1 LVRLLRILL
10 GGALLGG
17 APAAAQTRPATPP
30 PAPPSSTPAAPSPSP
45 APAPAPQDSARR
57 AGAPPTGVPIPV
69 DTAARRRAPVDSIR
83 GARTDTTA
91 APGAP
96 RSRADTLRLPGD
108 SARRAPAAAD
118 TADRDPFSD
127 LDLQVVGRMES
138 KAERTRDARCAQGFA
153 VALGCRATFQ
163 PNFDFQFNV
172 RSAGPVAERLHLNV
186 DYDSQR
192 EFDASNVISA
202 WYQGKPGAR
211 IGRVEVGNVSFTPPA
226 SRFLTAGIPSN
237 NYGMQAVGQL
247 GGMTWR
253 TIAAQQKG
261 TVQRDRVFTVG
272 DRAVQT
278 TERTLDDYQVEPR
291 RFFFTIDPRLL
302 PGFPNVDVLNRT
314 GMARLAAQLPDTL
327 RPTRVFLYRQLI
339 GAQNQNPRGPRLQV
353 RGAKNPRAQTYELL
367 RENVDYYVDPSQLWI
382 ALLRPLQLNAER
394 LAVAYEVTVNGVRTR
409 YVATGGTPD
418 TELRAD
424 TAQVANLVWE
434 PELTPRDSAFYR
446 ELRNVYRV
454 GGEELRRETVGL
466 RIVTGPGGDQEKPVD
481 ATFGATYLQLFGL
494 AQAANPTTFDVE
506 NRLWPRPQDP
516 NVNAAGAGGLS
527 AKLFRDHFVVF
538 PSLQP
543 FARAGLARGAA
554 NPANDTLYTYPAEF
568 LYSAQRPQS
577 LYRLRMRYEGEGLGD
592 PGTLA
597 LGSVQLRPGS
607 ERLTA
612 FGRPL
617 VRGTDYEIDY
627 DLGVVT
633 FTDPARLFPTPTPV
647 TVRFEENP
655 LFATQP
661 TRILGGAAEWTTGA
675 GILSITAISQS
686 QRSTFN
692 RPPLGFEPVG
702 SLVGGARADLAW
714 NAPLLARAVHRLTR
728 ALGSGDTTVAPA
740 RIAVRAEFAASK
752 PVPNAAGQAFLES
765 FEGDGGLG
773 LALSETQWY
782 LSSRP
787 ATTPA
792 LRRATG
798 GVPLSVDR
806 ATTLAWQSL
815 VRPLG
820 GSGQLTY
827 TITDIDPSV
836 RLSSGGI
843 RTPEALLWLTLY
855 PTTVGGLP
863 ARDNA
868 GTPLGGTTASPASRF
883 RWTIGGADAVPG
895 RRWRSMRTVLNA
907 GGADLSRVEALEFYA
922 LVRTDAAGIGR
933 NPTLVFDFGDVSEN
947 TVAFA
952 PETLTVRPRAA
963 APGVPAGVD
972 SLYGGRRL
980 QRFDRLD
987 TERDSLSRVFDASVN
1002 DRGLPGD
1009 RVDTLQVIDQTGAAP
1024 ARTLAQQV
1032 ELCRAQPGRIAV
1044 IGDPLTTCTVR
1055 NNRLDEEDLDQ
1066 DGQLN
1071 LEDALTDGGERLR
1084 RFVVDLSDRRT
1095 FTRENPAACQATV
1108 TPTVGEVA
1116 ALAERRCWVLVRV
1129 PFRAPSDST
1138 DGFNIRRVRALR
1150 LTMVSGEQEPDSAFT
1165 TTALARLRLVG
1176 APWLRRTDRA
1186 AVGIAG
1192 DSVGQQASWV
1202 IAGVVGT
1209 QDSTGRVPY
1218 QSPPGVTDETDER
1231 RTGLEATAVQ
1241 VNERALRLQAGAAG
1255 GSLGLYERAEAYFR
1269 FPEGAKNLMTYKTL
1283 RLWMRGNGSGWG
1295 VNGELNAYVKLGRD
1309 EHNFYVYRTP
1319 VNAGPSRESWLP
1331 EVRVDFGRF
1340 YRLRAAVQEAYLRG
1354 GIAQQYRCTGVD
1366 AALVERSGLPR
1377 GFAVNRYAACEDGY
1391 LVYTVE
1397 PNVTPPNLAAVQE
1410 LAVGFVRVDT
1420 LARGG
1425 SPIVPGDTLELWV
1438 NDLRLSDVEDT
1449 PGMAGEFG
1457 LALQAGDL
1465 ADVRVNVTRRDPHF
1479 RQLGET
1485 PTFATANAI
1494 DVGASV
1500 RLDKLV
1506 PGARGFAMPLTVSYQ
1521 QTDAA
1526 PLFLANSDLRGED
1539 LTGLR
1544 TPRDATTS
1552 VAFTIKRATP
1562 LTGTPLAPL
1571 LNNLALTS
1579 TWTNGGA
1586 RSAFQRATRDGFTLR
1601 ADYDLVPAARSLG
1614 LIGGAFRWTP
1624 TTLKLT
1630 SHLVRTGNRQ
1640 ESFLKP
1646 VVAFDDTA
1654 RVVDG
1659 RDHVWRNGFVV
1670 EFQPTS
1676 ALTARWD
1683 ASTLRDLRD
1692 YDDAALVP
1700 GDTIDRAAAARAD
1713 RQRLAGLDVGLER
1726 ERAMAGLLRFAPAL
1740 RGWVQPRAEVAT
1752 YHTTTRDPNARAL
1765 LPEDEQD
1772 STGALRLPRRIGTT
1786 QVASAGATVDLAR
1799 ALLGRAPAPRVP
1811 PVSPPTAAEPTV
1823 GDTTPRA
1830 PRDAVGDTLRLAP
1843 PDLRARLRRAIQP
1856 IDVRVER
1863 TLSSNLDATS
1873 LDPSL
1878 GLQLGFGGI
1887 GAFRTPSGRNATAA
1901 GAVTRLVLTNTIGLP
1916 LGFSITNRME
1926 AGGTRSWWRR
1936 AATDRQAEAD
1946 GRQRT
1951 IPDLSLRWNWRPAFA
1966 GDVIETVGANA
1977 RMLWQETRT
1986 AAPADSGAPLDARA
2000 VTSRSY
2006 PITANIVWKAL
2017 GGFTT
2022 GGGVSLTRRFDDVPG
2037 SRTEVAS
2044 RETNLELTKT
2054 FVAPSRWNLRSPIRA
2069 RLGWQ
2074 DGGTETLL
2082 RPRDASGSVI
2092 GDDALRVV
2100 QADNGRR
2107 ALSFS
2112 ANSDVAESLTLSLNG
2127 THVTTFNNNLNQRLS
2142 QTVFSAVLQLSFGA
2156 AQLR

>member
-1 LVRLLRILL
+1 MRLLRILL

-17 APAAAQTRPATPP
+17 APAAAQVRPA
-30 PAPPSSTPAAPSPSP
+30 PAPPTAPSPTPAAPSPSP
-45 APAPAPQDSARR
+45 APVPAPQDSARR
-57 AGAPPTGVPIPV
+57 AGAPPTVRMPV
-69 DTAARRRAPVDSIR
+69 DTAGRRRAPADSLR
-83 GARTDTTA
+83 GARTDSSA
-91 APGAP
+91 APGAAP
-96 RSRADTLRLPGD
+96 RSAADTLRLPGD
-108 SARRAPAAAD
+108 SARRAERSAAD
-118 TADRDPFSD
+118 TTEKDPLAD
-127 LDLQVVGRMES
+127 LDLHVVGRMES
-138 KAERTRDARCAQGFA
+138 KMERTRDARCAQGFA
-153 VALGCRATFQ
+153 VALGCRSTFQ

-172 RSAGPVAERLHLNV
+172 RSAGAVAERLHLNV

-202 WYQGKPGAR
+202 WYQGKPGAKL
-211 IGRVEVGNVSFTPPA
+211 GRVEVGNVSFTPPA

-247 GGMTWR
+247 GSMVWR
-253 TIAAQQKG
+253 AIAAQQKG

-272 DRAVQT
+272 DRSVQT
-278 TERTLDDYQVEPR
+278 TERPLDDFQVEPR

-302 PGFPNVDVLNRT
+302 PGYPNVDVLNRPLMT
-314 GMARLAAQLPDTL
+314 RLAAQLPDTL

-418 TELRAD
+418 TELRED

-434 PELTPRDSAFYR
+434 PELTPRDGAFFR

-481 ATFGATYLQLFGL
+481 ATFGATYLQMFGL
-494 AQAANPTTFDVE
+494 AQASSPTTFDVE

-516 NVNAAGAGGLS
+516 NVNAAGGAGGLT
-527 AKLFRDHFVVF
+527 AKLIRDYFVVF

-543 FARAGLARGAA
+543 FARAGLARGAS
-554 NPANDTLYTYPAEF
+554 NPANDTIYTIPAEF
-568 LYSAQRPQS
+568 LYSAQRPQGV
-577 LYRLRMRYEGEGLGD
+577 YRLRLRYDGEGLGE

-661 TRILGGAAEWTTGA
+661 TRIVGGAAEWTTNA
-675 GILSITAISQS
+675 GVLSLTAITQS

-714 NAPLLARAVHRLTR
+714 NAPLLARAVNRLTR
-728 ALGSGDTTVAPA
+728 ALGGGDTTVAPA
-740 RIAVRAEFAASK
+740 RVALRAEFAASK

-773 LALSETQWY
+773 LPLSETQWY

-787 ATTPA
+787 VMSTA
-792 LRRATG
+792 LRGATR
-798 GVPLSVDR
+798 GVPLTTDR
-806 ATTLAWQSL
+806 ASTLAWQSL

-820 GSGQLTY
+820 GSALLQY
-827 TITDIDPSV
+827 RITDIDPSV
-836 RLSSGGI
+836 RLSTGGLAP
-843 RTPEALLWLTLY
+843 TEPLLWLTLY
-855 PTTVGGLP
+855 PTSIGGLP
-863 ARDNA
+863 ARDDA
-868 GTPLGGTTASPASRF
+868 GTPVGGAASSPASRF
-883 RWTIGGADAVPG
+883 RWTLGGTDATPG
-895 RRWRSMRTVLNA
+895 RRWRSIRTLLNP

-963 APGVPAGVD
+963 GPGVPAGVD
-972 SLYGGRRL
+972 SLYRGRRL

-987 TERDSLSRVFDASVN
+987 TERDSLTRVFDASVN

-1009 RVDTLQVIDQTGAAP
+1009 RIDTLVVVDESGTAP
-1024 ARTLAQQV
+1024 ARTVQRDVAV
-1032 ELCRAQPGRIAV
+1032 CRAQTGRSAV

-1071 LEDALTDGGERLR
+1071 LDDASADGGERLR
-1084 RFVVDLSDRRT
+1084 RFVVNLSDRRT
-1095 FTRENPAACQATV
+1095 FTRENPNACQATV

-1138 DGFNIRRVRALR
+1138 DGFSIRRVRSLR
-1150 LTMVSGEQEPDSAFT
+1150 LTMVSGDEEPDSAFT

-1192 DSVGQQASWV
+1192 DSLGTQGSWV

-1241 VNERALRLQAGAAG
+1241 VNERALRLQAGAPG

-1283 RLWMRGNGSGWG
+1283 RLWMRGNGAGWG

-1457 LALQAGDL
+1457 LAVQAGDL
-1465 ADVRVNVTRRDPHF
+1465 ADVRVNVTRRDPYF

-1500 RLDKLV
+1500 RLDRLV

-1526 PLFLANSDLRGED
+1526 PTFLANSDLRGED

-1562 LTGTPLAPL
+1562 VTGTPWAPL

-1579 TWTNGGA
+1579 TWTSGGS
-1586 RSAFQRATRDGFTLR
+1586 RSAFQRAQRDGFTLR

-1640 ESFLKP
+1640 EAFLKP

-1654 RVVDG
+1654 RVVNG
-1659 RDHVWRNGFVV
+1659 LDHVWRNGLVV
-1670 EFQPTS
+1670 EFQPTP

-1692 YDDAALVP
+1692 YPAF
-1700 GDTIDRAAAARAD
+1700 GDGLDSLANERSAAARAD
-1713 RQRLAGLDVGLER
+1713 RERLAGLDVGLER

-1765 LPEDEQD
+1765 LHADEELGD

-1786 QVASAGATVDLAR
+1786 QVASAGAMVD
-1799 ALLGRAPAPRVP
+1799 LGRALFGAAPTPVPAPPIAPVVP
-1811 PVSPPTAAEPTV
+1811 DS
-1823 GDTTPRA
+1823 TPRLA
-1830 PRDAVGDTLRLAP
+1830 RDTALRGATP
-1843 PDLRARLRRAIQP
+1843 TLRARMRRALQP
-1856 IDVRVER
+1856 VDVRVER
-1863 TLSSNLDATS
+1863 TLSSNLDATA

-1878 GLQLGFGGI
+1878 GLQLGFGGL
-1887 GAFRTPSGRNATAA
+1887 GAFRTPGGRNATAA
-1901 GAVTRLVLTNTIGLP
+1901 GAVTRLVLAHTVGLP
-1916 LGFSITNRME
+1916 LGFSLTNRME
-1926 AGGTRSWWRR
+1926 TGGTRSWWRR

-1946 GRQRT
+1946 GTQRT

-1966 GDVIETVGANA
+1966 GDWIETVGANA
-1977 RMLWQETRT
+1977 RMLWQRTR
-1986 AAPADSGAPLDARA
+1986 AVSPADSGAPLDTRA

-2006 PITANIVWKAL
+2006 PITGSVVWKAF

-2022 GGGVSLTRRFDDVPG
+2022 GGGVALTRRFDDVPG
-2037 SRTEVAS
+2037 SRTDVQT
-2044 RETNLELTKT
+2044 RETNVELTKAFT
-2054 FVAPSRWNLRSPIRA
+2054 PPSRWNLRSPIRT

-2082 RPRDASGSVI
+2082 LPRDAFGQVI
-2092 GDDALRVV
+2092 ADEALRVV

-2112 ANSDVAESLTLSLNG
+2112 ANSDVAETLTLSLNG
-2127 THVTTFNNNLNQRLS
+2127 THVTTFNNNLNQRIS